1 MKKSQNIVDRLLKKV
16 WSDIDIK
23 LTEGIYTEEFL
34 KSFYYHLIDEVGQTK
49 ADILIQEFD
58 KDKESE
64 EEERPEVGDEKEIDK
79 YDMLTQ
85 IEKDELKKK
94 KDGNI
99 ILPKVVLSE
108 GKREEATLNTMMY
121 ETAALIGTTGVSIS
135 PFIDLLNV
143 PTIFKKL
150 KVKTSDDIQ
159 EFESQCKSIIDLA
172 KIAKKEL
179 DKGLGGSND
188 WDSSGVSRIKG
199 LVVPELKKEN
209 GVPVFFENGL
219 QDIAVC
225 GGLAWGM
232 SEFIQSKVPFSPT
245 YFIHGKITDFY
256 STEINRNITRKGSKA
271 ATPDAIIA
279 NVPADKLLSSLADTS
294 NHIEGDV
301 SKGVVTL
308 GSSIQYMQ
316 VSLKKSIGGAQIGK
330 FTKLIRNT
338 YDLGMSN
345 KDAAIA
351 LSENTDLDIIN
362 NLIYEG
368 IFDKLK
374 NITSTIFLKAK
385 SLVNN
390 GLSKIKGFFTKSFS
404 NGAKIPPKSV
414 NKLISGYSLKEWT
427 QTDSDMLF
435 EGKMTDNTKNIVNT
449 IYKNPKKAY
458 SNLNDKLKTTQK
470 TISGLGE
477 LGYSSITSLGSV
489 SKIPKLKGDK
499 VPGSTVVLTLISN
512 MATLDT
518 LDDLSAKS
526 KSLKSIV
533 ANMVTEMLF
542 GATNQPVW
550 KVYGKMSSGDKAFS
564 YLGTA
569 KTVEERLSSED
580 INVQLIGVDIHPK
593 SSAPYYVISSYLLQE
608 ISDTGKFYVKI
619 RTGTNSS
626 SRMSFVFEGQSIL
639 GPYDLDTELKD
650 IL

>member
-1 MKKSQNIVDRLLKKV
+1 MKKSQQIVDNLLKKV
-16 WSDIDIK
+16 WQDIDVK
-23 LTEGIYTEEFL
+23 MAEGIYTEDFI
-34 KSFYYHLIDEVGQTK
+34 KSFYSHLLNEVGEES
-49 ADILIQEFD
+49 ADILIQEFQR
-58 KDKESE
+58 ESE
-64 EEERPEVGDEKEIDK
+64 DESDDEKDIDK
-79 YDMLTQ
+79 FGMMTA

-94 KDGNI
+94 KDENI

-199 LVVPELKKEN
+199 LLVPELKKEN

-232 SEFIQSKVPFSPT
+232 NEFIKEKVPFSPT

-256 STEINRNITRKGSKA
+256 STEISRNITRKGSKA

-308 GSSIQYMQ
+308 GSNIQYMQ

-345 KDAAIA
+345 KEAAEA

-385 SLVNN
+385 SLVNK

-427 QTDSDMLF
+427 QVDSDMLF

-458 SNLNDKLKTTQK
+458 SNLNDKLKATQK
-470 TISGLGE
+470 TINGLGE
-477 LGYSSITSLGSV
+477 LGYSNIKSLGSV

-639 GPYDLDTELKD
+639 GPYDLDIELKD

>member
-94 KDGNI
+94 KDENI

>member
-94 KDGNI
+94 KDENI

-345 KDAAIA
+345 KDAAEA